1 MFAGA
6 SSAKIKYLRENPNA
20 SVLVTNHVGEPEGWV
35 AFDGRIEIA
44 EFTTED
50 RQQLI
55 DRVAPKYWDLNQQVH
70 AEEIKNWRA
79 SPQMFTSLTMI
90 PDNIRSVA

>member
-50 RQQLI
+50 WQQLI
-55 DRVAPKYWDLNQQVH
+55 DRVAPKYWDLNQQ
-70 AEEIKNWRA
+70 APRRRNQKLAR
-79 SPQMFTSLTMI
+79 
-90 PDNIRSVA
+90 VATNVYQLDDDSG